1 MLEKEEM
8 RIISAKTYMEQIKSA
23 KSEKDEEWFV
33 VSITVENPMDRT
45 LYAYGSVRRL
55 FYDNNTRK
63 LTLYLHD
70 QHLTAD
76 EEKLVSPHLKQPRF
90 VPLEADA
97 ETDIKL
103 TIPPVYIRAR
113 TAAERGGSGP
123 MSEELRVAEATEIEV
138 EIACQDTPFYYN
150 PKVENAR
157 QFKEWGNVISK
168 ADFKV
173 EPAVTDKTVEKDKK
187 ETKGKN
193 DNKDEKV
200 N

>member
-8 RIISAKTYMEQIKSA
+8 RIISTKTYLEQIKSA
-23 KSEKDEEWFV
+23 TSDKDEEWFV

-76 EEKLVSPHLKQPRF
+76 EEKTVSPHLKQPRF

-97 ETDIKL
+97 KTDIKL
-103 TIPPVYIRAR
+103 TIPPVYNRVR

-123 MSEELRVAEATEIEV
+123 MVEVLRVAEATEIKI

-150 PKVENAR
+150 PKMENAR

-173 EPAVTDKTVEKDKK
+173 EPAVKDNTVEKEKK
-187 ETKGKN
+187 KTEGKKDNKGK
-193 DNKDEKV
+193 KGK
-200 N
+200 